1 MFLSLFQG
9 KNGNVLTRSLK
20 GCDEPGGDPEWQDG
34 ACPGGR
40 MWEEGL
46 TLSPGSAQLSGVGWP
61 TGGPSP
67 LKDQQALLT

>member
-1 MFLSLFQG
+1 
-9 KNGNVLTRSLK
+9 
-20 GCDEPGGDPEWQDG
+20 
-34 ACPGGR
+34 